1 MERRQ
6 ILAEIKQFFDVEELV
21 CDHTFAKW
29 GEASWQFLDTAYLH
43 TLLVVRRDILKRPML
58 CNYGAMYQRGL
69 RCNMCPLVAEKRSV
83 YLSSHILGKAGDF
96 TVDGMIA
103 SEAREK
109 IRKNAHLL
117 PCPIRME
124 KDVSWLHI
132 DVLPQ
137 SGVMSKVYE
146 FKG

>member
-21 CDHTFAKW
+21 CNHIYAKW

-58 CNYGAMYQRGL
+58 CNYGSSHQRGI
-69 RCNMCPLVAEKRSV
+69 RCNLCELVSGKRVV
-83 YLSSHILGKAGDF
+83 YLSAHVLGKAGDF

-103 SEAREK
+103 SEARER
-109 IRKNAHLL
+109 IAKNAHLL
-117 PCPIRME
+117 PSPIRME
-124 KDVSWLHI
+124 KDVSWLHF

-137 SGVMSKVYE
+137 SGVTAKVYE